1 MVAAYLYSTR
11 EVVYVLVYNKKSM
24 QVKQH
29 RRVALLGANFLST
42 FGWAL
47 MTPLYALYVAYLG
60 GDAQTAAF
68 AWMFFNF
75 LAGILIIVLGWVE
88 DRLAQKAMI
97 LSLGY
102 IMETLGVTL
111 MFFATDMTL
120 LLAAFGI
127 YAVGVGL
134 VSPLWKQIFASA
146 EDHGKEAAEWGIFH
160 GGNMLLI
167 ALASGITGG
176 IFLLT
181 GFKGMILL
189 MIAAHIMAVLVSF
202 RLRSRL

>member
-1 MVAAYLYSTR
+1 
-11 EVVYVLVYNKKSM
+11 M
-24 QVKQH
+24 QIKRH

-42 FGWAL
+42 FGWAV
-47 MTPLYALYVAYLG
+47 MTPLYALYVAHLG

-88 DRLAQKAMI
+88 DRLAQKA
-97 LSLGY
+97 LVLTLGY
-102 IMETLGVTL
+102 IMETLGVTVL
-111 MFFATDMTL
+111 FFATDMTL

-127 YAVGVGL
+127 YAVGMGL
-134 VSPLWKQIFASA
+134 VSPLWKQIFARA
-146 EDHGKEAAEWGIFH
+146 EDHGKEASEWGVFQ
-160 GGNMLLI
+160 GGNMLFI

-181 GFKGMILL
+181 GFRGIILIMIS
-189 MIAAHIMAVLVSF
+189 AHILAVLVSF
-202 RLRSRL
+202 RLRAKL

>member
-1 MVAAYLYSTR
+1 
-11 EVVYVLVYNKKSM
+11 M
-24 QVKQH
+24 QIKRQ
-29 RRVALLGANFLST
+29 RRIALLGANYLST

-47 MTPLYALYVAYLG
+47 MSPLYALYVAQLG

-88 DRLAQKAMI
+88 DRLEQKAMV
-97 LSLGY
+97 LTLGY
-102 IMETLGVTL
+102 IMETLGVITL
-111 MFFATDMTL
+111 FFATDMTL
-120 LLAAFGI
+120 LLAAFGL
-127 YAVGVGL
+127 YAVGMGL

-167 ALASGITGG
+167 ALASGITGA
-176 IFLLT
+176 IFLAT
-181 GFKGMILL
+181 GFRGIILV
-189 MIAAHIMAVLVSF
+189 MIAAHVSAVLVSF
-202 RLRSRL
+202 RLRARL